1 MNCRLVKNDIL
12 KCPAP
17 ILEQI
22 RDNSKLRSLTKT
34 SSIRNNRSSLSM
46 LLSEDL
52 IDLVVE
58 EQDSDAKYVYDEL
71 KSSILQL

>member
-1 MNCRLVKNDIL
+1 
-12 KCPAP
+12 
-17 ILEQI
+17 
-22 RDNSKLRSLTKT
+22 
-34 SSIRNNRSSLSM
+34 M

-58 EQDSDAKYVYDEL
+58 EQVSDAKYVYDEL